1 MISDYE
7 AFKNTIE
14 SFNAGTI
21 YSDKKEVRKILKS
34 KDAYKYTTKLLLL
47 NYRIEFSEKQN
58 NLFNKYNEENEEF
71 KKEFDKLETKI
82 RACGEILEILE
93 ENE

>member
-1 MISDYE
+1 MISDFE

-14 SFNAGTI
+14 SFNAGTLK
-21 YSDKKEVRKILKS
+21 SDKKEVRKILKS
-34 KDAYKYTTKLLLL
+34 KSAHKLTTKLLIL
-47 NYRIEFSEKQN
+47 NYRIEFLEKEN
-58 NLFNKYNEENEEF
+58 ELFNKYSEETEEF
-71 KKEFDKLETKI
+71 KKEFDRLETKA